1 MSGDRLLD
9 EYERVVLDTYKAR
22 QKGLRQFAE
31 DVIWF
36 GFDNL
41 NILSR
46 IQGLS
51 RADKL
56 LLMEQYMED
65 KGYYEYG
72 RWMATEKEKDDFFW
86 EALEHMSEEGM
97 SKEIKKVEDPKH
109 PLYKKKIQKFMEE
122 MKFFCLDF
130 MPDER
135 KFSEKSDTDK
145 VALMHQFNDRIGLKN
160 VGIWVEDE
168 ERFFEHALDS
178 LKK

>member
-9 EYERVVLDTYKAR
+9 EYERVVLDAYKAR

-36 GFDNL
+36 GFDNM
-41 NILSR
+41 NIISR

-56 LLMEQYMED
+56 LLMEQYLEEN
-65 KGYYEYG
+65 GYYEYG
-72 RWMATEKEKDDFFW
+72 KWMATEKEKDDFLW

-97 SKEIKKVEDPKH
+97 SKEVKKTEDATH
-109 PLYKKKIQKFMEE
+109 PLYKKKIQKFIEE

-135 KFSEKSDTDK
+135 KFDDLDPFNKL
-145 VALMHQFNDRIGLKN
+145 ALMHQFNDRIGLKN

-168 ERFFEHALDS
+168 QRFFENALDS
-178 LKK
+178 LRK